1 MKQDNNDM
9 IMIINNELE
18 NTRLSFGHTD
28 LVKEIVQSLD
38 NKSLD
43 DELEYLLLSE
53 LYKYIKLCNTIISID
68 PRGDHSIKFNALY
81 YIKKSLENNSIT
93 KDSVEGLKKVND
105 TCLDYFLNPL
115 KMKKQ
120 AREFYSKHP
129 GAKF

>member
-43 DELEYLLLSE
+43 DELEYLLLSDS
-53 LYKYIKLCNTIISID
+53 LDSSFIGTLLHKCIDKTMISFFGNVI
-68 PRGDHSIKFNALY
+68 PRHACYHIPVVSFG
-81 YIKKSLENNSIT
+81 
-93 KDSVEGLKKVND
+93 
-105 TCLDYFLNPL
+105 
-115 KMKKQ
+115 
-120 AREFYSKHP
+120 
-129 GAKF
+129 